1 MPTLHPAHLSCTVRQ
16 PHQSTDSLHQSVK
29 KITLPM
35 VGPTKPAWH
44 TAESTCLDEDVHLPR
59 QWDKSFG
66 REKASVPRNRKEGPA
81 VVHCADMSP
90 RNASRTRSA
99 LWPFSSPADRKSDK
113 GSPCLQK
120 LYSSSRKNTQNCVCS
135 RQTMSALVSAAC
147 FLPASGYTSY
157 PQHTTHTTR
166 NRRCLRERPAI
177 GSIDSGLFRWSTK
190 GASDS

>member
-1 MPTLHPAHLSCTVRQ
+1 MSVVFLSRLVFFCLILVPTLHPAHLSCTVRQ

-29 KITLPM
+29 KITLPV

-44 TAESTCLDEDVHLPR
+44 TVESTCLDEDVHLPR

-99 LWPFSSPADRKSDK
+99 LWPFSSPADGKSDK
-113 GSPCLQK
+113 GSPFLQK

-147 FLPASGYTSY
+147 FLPTSGYASY

-166 NRRCLRERPAI
+166 NR
-177 GSIDSGLFRWSTK
+177 
-190 GASDS
+190 

>member
-1 MPTLHPAHLSCTVRQ
+1 MTVVFFICFFFL
-16 PHQSTDSLHQSVK
+16 TDSGAHSSPSSPIMHRAPATPIHRFTPPVSEK
-29 KITLPM
+29 KKTRAV

-44 TAESTCLDEDVHLPR
+44 TVESTCLDEDVHLPR
-59 QWDKSFG
+59 QWVKSFG

-99 LWPFSSPADRKSDK
+99 LRPFSPPADRKSDK
-113 GSPCLQK
+113 GSPFLQK

-157 PQHTTHTTR
+157 PQRTTHTTR
-166 NRRCLRERPAI
+166 NR
-177 GSIDSGLFRWSTK
+177 
-190 GASDS
+190 